1 MHMVKRARVH
11 AWLRRSGSHTHTLS
25 LPHTITHPTHKHDG
39 FVRNVFVSGQERCF
53 GPVLSCPVLPC
64 PGMVQLT
71 AGL

>member
-1 MHMVKRARVH
+1 MAASQRFAHT
-11 AWLRRSGSHTHTLS
+11 LCLSLTHTHT
-25 LPHTITHPTHKHDG
+25 HTHDG

-53 GPVLSCPVLPC
+53 GPVLSGPVLPC